1 MVWQNERLEPTPLFP
16 LSQMSGLLGRYVEP
30 RDSLQKTNVRG
41 SVGQSGVSNLDGPFT
56 FQVSRTHQPKP
67 TVLMINHHP
76 FLV

>member
-41 SVGQSGVSNLDGPFT
+41 SVGQSAIWMVHSRFT
-56 FQVSRTHQPKP
+56 NASAQANGLI